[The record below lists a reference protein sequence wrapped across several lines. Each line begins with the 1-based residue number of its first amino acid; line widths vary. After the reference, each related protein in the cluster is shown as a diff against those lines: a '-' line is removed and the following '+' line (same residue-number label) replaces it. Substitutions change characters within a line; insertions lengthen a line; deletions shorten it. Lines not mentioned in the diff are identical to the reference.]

1 MTLLRLKPE
10 APRYCLLAAAGLM
23 WSAVGVM
30 LCGIAWRWL
39 SSSADM
45 FRTAATVLAGVA
57 GAWIV
62 YRFGFSKIAAKNIE
76 RLSLLPER
84 ACFFAFQAWKSYA
97 IIAFMIL
104 LGITLRHSAIPRY
117 YLAVVYI
124 TIGGALFL
132 SSFLYHI
139 RLWRIL
145 CPRP

>member
-1 MTLLRLKPE
+1 MKLLHLKPE

-30 LCGIAWRWL
+30 LCGIAWKWL
-39 SSSADM
+39 SSSAAM
-45 FRTAATVLAGVA
+45 LRTAASVMTGIA

-62 YRFGFSKIAAKNIE
+62 YRFGFSKIALKNIE
-76 RLSLLPER
+76 RLSQLPER
-84 ACFFAFQAWKSYA
+84 ACFFAFQAWKSYV
-97 IIAFMIL
+97 IIAVMIL

-117 YLAVVYI
+117 YLAALYI

-132 SSFLYHI
+132 SSILYHV

-145 CPRP
+145 CPKP